1 MPDKNQLIF
10 EVKAQTNQA
19 KTEVKKFGK
28 GIDDVK
34 RKSDKAGKS
43 VNRLRV
49 KTEGLRR
56 TLGVVRNNLLLVTF
70 ALGGTV
76 AIMKKAVDAFARQE
90 LAEKKL
96 SSALGKTSQ
105 ELLDQASALQ
115 QITTFGDEA
124 VIGVQSLIAAFT
136 DEEEQIKELTK
147 TALDLASAK
156 GMDLNAAADLVAKS
170 FGSSTNALSR
180 YGIEVTGAA
189 GSTERLNSLTQNTAR
204 LFGGQASAEATTYA
218 GKMKQMNNAMG
229 DTAETIGAALAPL
242 MIELAG
248 HVKIAAEFWSEFFT
262 GEKLVD
268 EESVKLVG
276 TLAKLDIQIKQQQS
290 LIDDLGASYL
300 ANDITFQQYQK
311 TTKAIHDRIKE
322 LNKEFEK

>member
-1 MPDKNQLIF
+1 MASKNQLIF

-43 VNRLRV
+43 LGRLRV

-70 ALGGTV
+70 AMGGTV

-115 QITTFGDEA
+115 KITSFGDEA
-124 VIGVQSLIAAFT
+124 VIEVQALIAAFT
-136 DEEEQIKELTK
+136 DDEEQIKSLT
-147 TALDLASAK
+147 TATLDLAAAK
-156 GMDLNAAADLVAKS
+156 GMDLKAAADSDTTGGDYYYNQFVANIDAPYIAS
-170 FGSSTNALSR
+170 GGPTVQRQVLS
-180 YGIEVTGAA
+180 Y
-189 GSTERLNSLTQNTAR
+189 
-204 LFGGQASAEATTYA
+204 
-218 GKMKQMNNAMG
+218 K
-229 DTAETIGAALAPL
+229 
-242 MIELAG
+242 
-248 HVKIAAEFWSEFFT
+248 
-262 GEKLVD
+262 
-268 EESVKLVG
+268 
-276 TLAKLDIQIKQQQS
+276 
-290 LIDDLGASYL
+290 
-300 ANDITFQQYQK
+300 
-311 TTKAIHDRIKE
+311 
-322 LNKEFEK
+322 